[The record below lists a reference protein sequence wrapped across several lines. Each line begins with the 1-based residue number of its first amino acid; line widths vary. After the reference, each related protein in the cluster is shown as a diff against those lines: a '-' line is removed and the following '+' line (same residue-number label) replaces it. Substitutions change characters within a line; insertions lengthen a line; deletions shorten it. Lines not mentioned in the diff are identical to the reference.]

1 MGMKIG
7 IFDSGL
13 GGLSVLNEALS
24 KLSEH
29 EFLYYADVKNVPY
42 GQKSRDEILKF
53 SFDAVKF
60 LVKNGAKAVVVAC
73 NTATSVA
80 IKELRAANLSVP
92 IIGMEPAVKKAHDL
106 SHNDALKTLVIATP
120 VTVNGAKLKELITN
134 LNAKDKTELL
144 ALPRLVN
151 FAEKAEFESEN
162 VKSYLKDKLGKFDLS
177 KFDFL
182 VLGCT
187 HFNYFKDSLRE
198 ILPPNVSIIDGN
210 EGTVKRLISELKLQI
225 SNSNLT
231 SNVKFFYSGDE
242 VCEQS
247 ELEKISRNLARLEKM
262 RAIS

>member
-13 GGLSVLNEALS
+13 GGLSVLNEALN
-24 KLSEH
+24 KLSEY

-53 SFDAVKF
+53 SFEAVKF
-60 LVKNGAKAVVVAC
+60 LVKNGANAVVVAC

-80 IKELRAANLSVP
+80 IKELRANLSVP

-106 SHNDALKTLVIATP
+106 SHDNALKTLVIATP

-144 ALPRLVN
+144 ALTRLVN

-162 VKSYLKDKLGKFDLS
+162 VKSYLKEELGKFDLS

-198 ILPPNVSIIDGN
+198 ILPSNVSIIDGN
-210 EGTVKRLISELKLQI
+210 EGTIKRLISELGLAV
-225 SNSNLT
+225 SSVNLT
-231 SNVKFFYSGDE
+231 PNVKFFYSGDE
-242 VCEQS
+242 VQEQS
-247 ELEKISRNLARLEKM
+247 ELEKISMNLARLEKM

>member
-29 EFLYYADVKNVPY
+29 KFLYYADVKNVPY

-53 SFDAVKF
+53 SFGAVKF
-60 LVKNGAKAVVVAC
+60 LIENGAEAVVVAC

-80 IKELRAANLSVP
+80 IKELRANLSVP

-106 SHNDALKTLVIATP
+106 GCDDALKTLVIATP

-162 VKSYLKDKLGKFDLS
+162 VKSYLKEELAKFDLS

-187 HFNYFKDSLRE
+187 HFNYFKDNLRE
-198 ILPPNVSIIDGN
+198 ILPPNISIIDGN
-210 EGTVKRLISELKLQI
+210 EGTIKRLISELGLKI
-225 SNSNLT
+225 SNVNLRA
-231 SNVKFFYSGDE
+231 NLRFFYSGSE
-242 VCEQS
+242 VREQS
-247 ELEKISRNLARLEKM
+247 ELEKISRNLSSM
-262 RAIS
+262 

>member
-1 MGMKIG
+1 MKIG
-7 IFDSGL
+7 IFDSGI

-29 EFLYYADVKNVPY
+29 EFLYYADIKNVPY

-53 SFDAVKF
+53 GFDAVKF
-60 LVKNGAKAVVVAC
+60 LIENGAKAVVVAC

-80 IKELRAANLSVP
+80 IKELRANLTVP

-120 VTVNGAKLKELITN
+120 VTVNGAKLKELIAN
-134 LNAKDKTELL
+134 LHAKDKTELL

-151 FAEKAEFESEN
+151 FAENGEFDTEN
-162 VKSYLKDKLGKFDLS
+162 VKSYLKEELAKFDLS
-177 KFDFL
+177 KFGFL

-198 ILPPNVSIIDGN
+198 ILPSNISIIDGN
-210 EGTVKRLISELKLQI
+210 EGTINRLISELGLKI
-225 SNSNLT
+225 STLDQAPK
-231 SNVKFFYSGDE
+231 VRFFYSGDE
-242 VCEQS
+242 VFS
-247 ELEKISRNLARLEKM
+247 KFELDKISRNLTHLEKM
-262 RAIS
+262 RAIC

>member
-1 MGMKIG
+1 M
-7 IFDSGL
+7 
-13 GGLSVLNEALS
+13 
-24 KLSEH
+24 
-29 EFLYYADVKNVPY
+29 
-42 GQKSRDEILKF
+42 
-53 SFDAVKF
+53 KF

-80 IKELRAANLSVP
+80 IKELRANLSVP

-106 SHNDALKTLVIATP
+106 SHDDALKTLVIATP

-162 VKSYLKDKLGKFDLS
+162 VKSYLKDELGKFDLS

-210 EGTVKRLISELKLQI
+210 EGTIKRLISELKLQI
-225 SNSNLT
+225 SNIKLT
-231 SNVKFFYSGDE
+231 PNVKFFYSGDE

>member
-1 MGMKIG
+1 MKIG

-42 GQKSRDEILKF
+42 GQKSRNEILKF

-60 LVKNGAKAVVVAC
+60 LIENGAKAVVVAC

-80 IKELRAANLSVP
+80 IKELRANLSIP

-106 SHNDALKTLVIATP
+106 SHNDTLKTLVIATP
-120 VTVNGAKLKELITN
+120 VTVNGAKLKELIAN
-134 LNAKDKTELL
+134 LHAKDKTELL

-151 FAEKAEFESEN
+151 FAENGEFDTEN
-162 VKSYLKDKLGKFDLS
+162 VKSYLKEELDKFDLS
-177 KFDFL
+177 KFGFL

-198 ILPPNVSIIDGN
+198 ILPSNISIIDGN
-210 EGTVKRLISELKLQI
+210 EGTINRLISEIGLKI
-225 SNSNLT
+225 STLN
-231 SNVKFFYSGDE
+231 KAPKIRFFYSGDE
-242 VCEQS
+242 VFS
-247 ELEKISRNLARLEKM
+247 KFELDKISRNLTHLEKM
-262 RAIS
+262 RAIC

>member
-1 MGMKIG
+1 MKIG

-29 EFLYYADVKNVPY
+29 EFLYYADIKNVPY
-42 GQKSRDEILKF
+42 GQKSRDDILKF

-60 LVKNGAKAVVVAC
+60 LIENGANAVVVAC

-80 IKELRAANLSVP
+80 IKELRANLSVP
-92 IIGMEPAVKKAHDL
+92 IIGMEPAIKKAHDL

-120 VTVNGAKLKELITN
+120 VTVNGAKLKELIAN
-134 LNAKDKTELL
+134 LHAKDKTKLL

-151 FAEKAEFESEN
+151 FAENGEFDTKN
-162 VKSYLKDKLGKFDLS
+162 VKSYLKEELDKLDLS
-177 KFDFL
+177 KFGFL

-198 ILPPNVSIIDGN
+198 ILPTNISIIDGN
-210 EGTVKRLISELKLQI
+210 EGTINRLISELGLKI
-225 SNSNLT
+225 STLDQAPK
-231 SNVKFFYSGDE
+231 VRFFYSGDE
-242 VCEQS
+242 VFS
-247 ELEKISRNLARLEKM
+247 KFELDKISRNLTHLEKM
-262 RAIS
+262 RAIC

>member
-60 LVKNGAKAVVVAC
+60 LIENGAKAVVVAC

-80 IKELRAANLSVP
+80 IKELRANLSVP

-120 VTVNGAKLKELITN
+120 VTVNGAKLKELIAN
-134 LNAKDKTELL
+134 LHAKGKTELL

-151 FAEKAEFESEN
+151 FAENGEFDTEN
-162 VKSYLKDKLGKFDLS
+162 VKLYIKEELAKFDLS
-177 KFDFL
+177 KFGFL

-198 ILPPNVSIIDGN
+198 ILPSNISIIDGN
-210 EGTVKRLISELKLQI
+210 EGTINRLISELGLKI
-225 SNSNLT
+225 STLDQAPK
-231 SNVKFFYSGDE
+231 VRFFYSGDE
-242 VCEQS
+242 VFS
-247 ELEKISRNLARLEKM
+247 KFELDKISRNLTHLKKM
-262 RAIS
+262 RAIC

>member
-1 MGMKIG
+1 MKIG

-42 GQKSRDEILKF
+42 GQKSRNEILKF

-60 LVKNGAKAVVVAC
+60 LIENGAKAVVVAC

-80 IKELRAANLSVP
+80 IKELRANLSIP

-106 SHNDALKTLVIATP
+106 SHNDTLKTLVIATP
-120 VTVNGAKLKELITN
+120 VTVNGAKLKELIAN
-134 LNAKDKTELL
+134 LHAKDKTELL

-151 FAEKAEFESEN
+151 FAENEEFDTEN
-162 VKSYLKDKLGKFDLS
+162 VKSYLKEELAKFDLS

-198 ILPPNVSIIDGN
+198 ILPSNISIIDGN
-210 EGTVKRLISELKLQI
+210 EGTINRLISEIGLKI
-225 SNSNLT
+225 STLDQAPK
-231 SNVKFFYSGDE
+231 VRFFYSGDE
-242 VCEQS
+242 VFS
-247 ELEKISRNLARLEKM
+247 KFELDKISRNLARLEKM
-262 RAIS
+262 RAIC

>member
-24 KLSEH
+24 KLSGH

-42 GQKSRDEILKF
+42 GQKSRGEILKF

-60 LVKNGAKAVVVAC
+60 LIENGAEAVVIAC

-80 IKELRAANLSVP
+80 IKELRANLSVP

-106 SHNDALKTLVIATP
+106 SCDDALKTLVIATP
-120 VTVNGAKLKELITN
+120 VTVNGAKLKELISN

-151 FAEKAEFESEN
+151 FAENSEFDSQS
-162 VKSYLKDKLGKFDLS
+162 VKSYLKGELAKFDLS
-177 KFDFL
+177 KFGFL

-198 ILPPNVSIIDGN
+198 ILPANISIIDGN
-210 EGTVKRLISELKLQI
+210 EGTVKRLISELGLKI
-225 SNSNLT
+225 SNENIRANLR
-231 SNVKFFYSGDE
+231 FFYSGSE
-242 VCEQS
+242 VSEQS

>member
-1 MGMKIG
+1 MKIG

-42 GQKSRDEILKF
+42 GQKSKDEILKF

-60 LVKNGAKAVVVAC
+60 LIENGANAVVVAC

-80 IKELRAANLSVP
+80 IKELRVNLNIP

-120 VTVNGAKLKELITN
+120 VTVNGAKLKELIIN
-134 LNAKDKTELL
+134 LHAKDKTELL

-151 FAEKAEFESEN
+151 FAENGEFDTEN
-162 VKSYLKDKLGKFDLS
+162 VKSYLKEELAKFDLN
-177 KFDFL
+177 KFGFL

-198 ILPPNVSIIDGN
+198 ILPPNISIIDGN
-210 EGTVKRLISELKLQI
+210 EGTINRLISELGLKI
-225 SNSNLT
+225 STLDQAPK
-231 SNVKFFYSGDE
+231 VRFFYSSNE
-242 VCEQS
+242 VFS
-247 ELEKISRNLARLEKM
+247 KFELDKILRNLARLENM
-262 RAIS
+262 RAIC

>member
-1 MGMKIG
+1 MKIG

-60 LVKNGAKAVVVAC
+60 LIENGSNAVVVAC

-80 IKELRAANLSVP
+80 IKDIRAKLSVP
-92 IIGMEPAVKKAHDL
+92 IIGMEPAIKKAHDL
-106 SHNDALKTLVIATP
+106 SYNDALKTLVIATP
-120 VTVNGAKLKELITN
+120 VTVNGAKLKELIIN
-134 LNAKDKTELL
+134 LHAKDKTELL

-151 FAEKAEFESEN
+151 FAENGEFDTEN
-162 VKSYLKDKLGKFDLS
+162 VKSYLKEELAKFDLS
-177 KFDFL
+177 KFGFL

-198 ILPPNVSIIDGN
+198 ILPSNISIIDGN
-210 EGTVKRLISELKLQI
+210 EGTINRLISELGLKI
-225 SNSNLT
+225 STLDQAPK
-231 SNVKFFYSGDE
+231 VRFFYSGDE
-242 VCEQS
+242 VFS
-247 ELEKISRNLARLEKM
+247 KFELDKISRNLTHLKKM
-262 RAIS
+262 RAIC

>member
-1 MGMKIG
+1 MKIG

-60 LVKNGAKAVVVAC
+60 LIENGAKAVVVAC

-80 IKELRAANLSVP
+80 IKELRANLSVP

-120 VTVNGAKLKELITN
+120 VTVNGAKLKELIAN
-134 LNAKDKTELL
+134 LHAKGKTELL

-151 FAEKAEFESEN
+151 FAENGEFDTEN
-162 VKSYLKDKLGKFDLS
+162 VKLYIKEELAKFDLS
-177 KFDFL
+177 KFGFL

-198 ILPPNVSIIDGN
+198 ILPSNISIIDGN
-210 EGTVKRLISELKLQI
+210 EGTINRLISELGLKI
-225 SNSNLT
+225 STLDQAPK
-231 SNVKFFYSGDE
+231 VRFFYSGDE
-242 VCEQS
+242 VFS
-247 ELEKISRNLARLEKM
+247 KFELDKISRNLTHLKKM
-262 RAIS
+262 RAIC

>member
-1 MGMKIG
+1 MKIG

-29 EFLYYADVKNVPY
+29 EFLYYADIKNVPY
-42 GQKSRDEILKF
+42 GQKSRDDILKF

-60 LVKNGAKAVVVAC
+60 LIENGANAVVVAC

-80 IKELRAANLSVP
+80 IKELRANLSVP
-92 IIGMEPAVKKAHDL
+92 IIGMEPAIKKAHDL

-120 VTVNGAKLKELITN
+120 VTVNGAKLKELIAN
-134 LNAKDKTELL
+134 LHAKDKTELL

-151 FAEKAEFESEN
+151 FAENGEFDTKN
-162 VKSYLKDKLGKFDLS
+162 VKSYLKEELDKLDLS
-177 KFDFL
+177 KFGFL

-198 ILPPNVSIIDGN
+198 ILPTNISIIDGN
-210 EGTVKRLISELKLQI
+210 EGTINRLISELGLKI
-225 SNSNLT
+225 STLDQAT
-231 SNVKFFYSGDE
+231 KVRFFYSGDE
-242 VCEQS
+242 VFS
-247 ELEKISRNLARLEKM
+247 KFELDKISRNLTHLEKM
-262 RAIS
+262 RAIC

>member
-1 MGMKIG
+1 MKIG

-29 EFLYYADVKNVPY
+29 EFLYYADVKNVTY

-60 LVKNGAKAVVVAC
+60 LVKNGADAVVVAC

-80 IKELRAANLSVP
+80 IKELRGNLSVP

-106 SHNDALKTLVIATP
+106 SHDDALKTLVIATP

-162 VKSYLKDKLGKFDLS
+162 VKSYLKDELAKFDLS

-198 ILPPNVSIIDGN
+198 ILPTNVSIIDGN
-210 EGTVKRLISELKLQI
+210 EGTIKRLISELGLAV
-225 SNSNLT
+225 SSVNLT
-231 SNVKFFYSGDE
+231 PNVKFFYSGE
-242 VCEQS
+242 EICEQS

-262 RAIS
+262 RAIC

>member
-60 LVKNGAKAVVVAC
+60 LIENGAEAVVVAC

-80 IKELRAANLSVP
+80 IKELRGNLSVP

-106 SHNDALKTLVIATP
+106 SHDDALKTLVIATP

-162 VKSYLKDKLGKFDLS
+162 VKSYLKEELAKFDLS

-187 HFNYFKDSLRE
+187 HFNYFKDR
-198 ILPPNVSIIDGN
+198 GAK
-210 EGTVKRLISELKLQI
+210 TVKVSSMLDKPERRLVEI
-225 SNSNLT
+225 
-231 SNVKFFYSGDE
+231 SGDFVGFE
-242 VCEQS
+242 VPNDFIVGYGLDYNQS
-247 ELEKISRNLARLEKM
+247 YRNLPYI
-262 RAIS
+262 ISLKEEVYK

>member
-1 MGMKIG
+1 MKIG

-29 EFLYYADVKNVPY
+29 EFLYYADIKNVPY
-42 GQKSRDEILKF
+42 GQKSRDDILKF

-60 LVKNGAKAVVVAC
+60 LIENGANAVVVAC

-80 IKELRAANLSVP
+80 IKELRANLSVP
-92 IIGMEPAVKKAHDL
+92 IIGMEPAIKKAHDL

-120 VTVNGAKLKELITN
+120 VTVNGAKLKELIAN
-134 LNAKDKTELL
+134 LHAKDKTELL

-151 FAEKAEFESEN
+151 FAENGEFDTKN
-162 VKSYLKDKLGKFDLS
+162 VKSYLKEELDKLDLS
-177 KFDFL
+177 KFGFL

-198 ILPPNVSIIDGN
+198 ILPTNISIIDGN
-210 EGTVKRLISELKLQI
+210 EGTINRLISELGLKI
-225 SNSNLT
+225 STLDQAPK
-231 SNVKFFYSGDE
+231 VRFFYSGDE
-242 VCEQS
+242 VFS
-247 ELEKISRNLARLEKM
+247 KFELDKISRNLTHLEKM
-262 RAIS
+262 RAIC

>member
-60 LVKNGAKAVVVAC
+60 LIENGANAVVVAC

-80 IKELRAANLSVP
+80 IKELRVNLSVP

-120 VTVNGAKLKELITN
+120 VTVNGAKLKELIAN
-134 LNAKDKTELL
+134 LHAKDKTELL

-151 FAEKAEFESEN
+151 FAENGEFDTEN
-162 VKSYLKDKLGKFDLS
+162 VKSYLKEELAKFDLS
-177 KFDFL
+177 KFGFL
-182 VLGCT
+182 VRGCT
-187 HFNYFKDSLRE
+187 Q
-198 ILPPNVSIIDGN
+198 ILPSNISIIDGN
-210 EGTVKRLISELKLQI
+210 EGTINRLISELGLKI
-225 SNSNLT
+225 STLDQALK
-231 SNVKFFYSGDE
+231 VRFFYSGDE
-242 VCEQS
+242 VFS
-247 ELEKISRNLARLEKM
+247 KFELDKISRNLTHLEKM
-262 RAIS
+262 RAIC

>member
-1 MGMKIG
+1 MKIG

-24 KLSEH
+24 KLSEY

-60 LVKNGAKAVVVAC
+60 LIKNGANAVVVAC

-80 IKELRAANLSVP
+80 IKELRANLSVP

-120 VTVNGAKLKELITN
+120 VTVNGAKLKELIIN
-134 LNAKDKTELL
+134 LHAKDKTELL

-151 FAEKAEFESEN
+151 FAENGEFDTEN
-162 VKSYLKDKLGKFDLS
+162 VKLYLKEELAKFDLN
-177 KFDFL
+177 KFGFL

-187 HFNYFKDSLRE
+187 HFNYFKDSIRE
-198 ILPPNVSIIDGN
+198 FLPSNISIIDGN
-210 EGTVKRLISELKLQI
+210 EGTINRLVSELGLKI
-225 SNSNLT
+225 STLNKAPK
-231 SNVKFFYSGDE
+231 VRFFYSGNE
-242 VCEQS
+242 VFS
-247 ELEKISRNLARLEKM
+247 KFELDKISRNLARLEKM
-262 RAIS
+262 REIY

>member
-1 MGMKIG
+1 MKIG

-29 EFLYYADVKNVPY
+29 EFLYYADIKNVPY
-42 GQKSRDEILKF
+42 GQKSRDDILKF

-60 LVKNGAKAVVVAC
+60 LIENGANAVVVAC

-80 IKELRAANLSVP
+80 IKELRANLSVP
-92 IIGMEPAVKKAHDL
+92 IIGMEPAIKKAHDL

-120 VTVNGAKLKELITN
+120 VTVNGAKLKGLIAN
-134 LNAKDKTELL
+134 LHAKDKTELL

-151 FAEKAEFESEN
+151 FAENGEFDTKN
-162 VKSYLKDKLGKFDLS
+162 VKSYLKEELDKLDLS
-177 KFDFL
+177 KFGFL

-198 ILPPNVSIIDGN
+198 ILPTNISIIDGN
-210 EGTVKRLISELKLQI
+210 EGTINRLISELGLKI
-225 SNSNLT
+225 STLDQAPK
-231 SNVKFFYSGDE
+231 VRFFYSGDE
-242 VCEQS
+242 VFS
-247 ELEKISRNLARLEKM
+247 KFELDKISRNLTHLEKM
-262 RAIS
+262 RAIC

>member
-1 MGMKIG
+1 MKIG

-29 EFLYYADVKNVPY
+29 EFLYYADIKNVPY
-42 GQKSRDEILKF
+42 GQKSRDDILKF

-60 LVKNGAKAVVVAC
+60 LIENGANAVVVAC

-80 IKELRAANLSVP
+80 IKELRANLSVP
-92 IIGMEPAVKKAHDL
+92 IIGMEPAIKKAHDL

-120 VTVNGAKLKELITN
+120 VTVNGAKLKELIAN
-134 LNAKDKTELL
+134 LHAKDKTELL

-162 VKSYLKDKLGKFDLS
+162 VKSHLKEELAKFDLS
-177 KFDFL
+177 KFGFL

-187 HFNYFKDSLRE
+187 HFNYFKDNLRE
-198 ILPPNVSIIDGN
+198 ILPSNISIIDGN
-210 EGTVKRLISELKLQI
+210 EGTINRLISELGLKI
-225 SNSNLT
+225 STLDQAPK
-231 SNVKFFYSGDE
+231 VRFFYSGDE
-242 VCEQS
+242 VFS
-247 ELEKISRNLARLEKM
+247 KFELDKISRNLTHLEKM
-262 RAIS
+262 RAIC

>member
-1 MGMKIG
+1 MKIG

-60 LVKNGAKAVVVAC
+60 LIKNGTNVVVVAC

-80 IKELRAANLSVP
+80 IKELRANLSIP
-92 IIGMEPAVKKAHDL
+92 IIGMEPAVKKAYDL

-120 VTVNGAKLKELITN
+120 VTVNGAKLKELIIN
-134 LNAKDKTELL
+134 LHAKDKTELL

-151 FAEKAEFESEN
+151 FAEDEEFDTEN
-162 VKSYLKDKLGKFDLS
+162 VKSYLKEELDKFDLS
-177 KFDFL
+177 KFSFL

-198 ILPPNVSIIDGN
+198 ILPPNISIIDGN
-210 EGTVKRLISELKLQI
+210 EGTINRLISELGLKI
-225 SNSNLT
+225 STLNKAPK
-231 SNVKFFYSGDE
+231 VRFFYSGNE
-242 VCEQS
+242 VFS
-247 ELEKISRNLARLEKM
+247 KFELDKILRNLARLEKM
-262 RAIS
+262 RAIC

>member
-13 GGLSVLNEALS
+13 GGLSVLNEALN
-24 KLSEH
+24 KLSEY

-53 SFDAVKF
+53 SFEAVKF
-60 LVKNGAKAVVVAC
+60 LVKNGANAVVVAC

-80 IKELRAANLSVP
+80 IKELRANLSVP

-106 SHNDALKTLVIATP
+106 SHDNALKTLVIATP

-162 VKSYLKDKLGKFDLS
+162 VKSYLKEELGKFDLS

-198 ILPPNVSIIDGN
+198 ILPSNVSIIDGN
-210 EGTVKRLISELKLQI
+210 EGTIKRLISELGLAV
-225 SNSNLT
+225 SSVNLT
-231 SNVKFFYSGDE
+231 PNVKFFYSGEE
-242 VCEQS
+242 VCEQN

>member
-53 SFDAVKF
+53 SFGAVKF
-60 LVKNGAKAVVVAC
+60 LIENGAEAVVIAC

-80 IKELRAANLSVP
+80 IKELRANLSVP

-106 SHNDALKTLVIATP
+106 SHDDALKTLVIATP

-151 FAEKAEFESEN
+151 FAEKAEFKSEN
-162 VKSYLKDKLGKFDLS
+162 VKSYLKEELAKFDLS

-210 EGTVKRLISELKLQI
+210 EGTIKRLISELGLKI
-225 SNSNLT
+225 SNANLT
-231 SNVKFFYSGDE
+231 PNVKFFYSGDE
-242 VCEQS
+242 VCEQN

>member
-1 MGMKIG
+1 MKIG

-60 LVKNGAKAVVVAC
+60 LIENGSNAVVVAC

-80 IKELRAANLSVP
+80 IKDLRAKLSVP
-92 IIGMEPAVKKAHDL
+92 IIGMEPAVKKARDL
-106 SHNDALKTLVIATP
+106 SCDDTLKTLVIATP
-120 VTVNGAKLKELITN
+120 VTVNGAKLKELIAN
-134 LNAKDKTELL
+134 LNAKDKTEVL

-151 FAEKAEFESEN
+151 FAENEDFESQD
-162 VKSYLKDKLGKFDLS
+162 VKSYLRDELTKFDLS

-198 ILPPNVSIIDGN
+198 IFPSDVKIIDGN
-210 EGTVKRLISELKLQI
+210 EGTINRLINELSLEASSPRSAPKI
-225 SNSNLT
+225 
-231 SNVKFFYSGDE
+231 KFFYSGKE
-242 VCEQS
+242 VFNKS
-247 ELEKISRNLARLEKM
+247 ELDKISRNLSRLQKM
-262 RAIS
+262 REIC

>member
-42 GQKSRDEILKF
+42 GQKSRDDILKF

-60 LVKNGAKAVVVAC
+60 LVRNGAKAVVVAC

-80 IKELRAANLSVP
+80 IKELRANLSVP

-106 SHNDALKTLVIATP
+106 SHDDALKTLVIATP

-151 FAEKAEFESEN
+151 FAEKAEFESKN
-162 VKSYLKDKLGKFDLS
+162 VKSYLKEELAKFDLS

-187 HFNYFKDSLRE
+187 HFSLRE
-198 ILPPNVSIIDGN
+198 ILLPNVSIIDGN
-210 EGTVKRLISELKLQI
+210 EGTIKRLISELGLKI
-225 SNSNLT
+225 SSVNLT
-231 SNVKFFYSGDE
+231 PNVKFFYSGEE
-242 VCEQS
+242 VREQS

>member
-13 GGLSVLNEALS
+13 GGLSVLKEALS
-24 KLSEH
+24 KLSEY

-60 LVKNGAKAVVVAC
+60 LVKNGADAVVVAC

-80 IKELRAANLSVP
+80 IKELRANLNVP

-106 SHNDALKTLVIATP
+106 SHDNALKTLVIATP

-144 ALPRLVN
+144 ALPCLVN

-162 VKSYLKDKLGKFDLS
+162 VKSYLKEELGKFDLS

-210 EGTVKRLISELKLQI
+210 EGTIKRLISELGLAV
-225 SNSNLT
+225 SSVNLT
-231 SNVKFFYSGDE
+231 PNVKFFYSGEE

>member
-24 KLSEH
+24 KLSEN

-60 LVKNGAKAVVVAC
+60 LVKNGAEAVVVAC

-80 IKELRAANLSVP
+80 IKELRANLSVP

-106 SHNDALKTLVIATP
+106 SHDDALKTLVIATP
-120 VTVNGAKLKELITN
+120 VTVNGAKLKELISN

-162 VKSYLKDKLGKFDLS
+162 VKSYLKEELGQFDLS

-198 ILPPNVSIIDGN
+198 ILPPNASIIDGN
-210 EGTVKRLISELKLQI
+210 EGTIKRLISELGLAV
-225 SNSNLT
+225 SSANLT
-231 SNVKFFYSGDE
+231 PNVKFFYSGEE

-262 RAIS
+262 RTIC

>member
-60 LVKNGAKAVVVAC
+60 LVRNGAEAVVVAC

-80 IKELRAANLSVP
+80 IKELRANLSVP

-106 SHNDALKTLVIATP
+106 SHDDALKTLVIATP
-120 VTVNGAKLKELITN
+120 VTVNGAKLKELIAN
-134 LNAKDKTELL
+134 LHAKDKTELL

-151 FAEKAEFESEN
+151 FAENGEFDTKN
-162 VKSYLKDKLGKFDLS
+162 VKSYLKEELDKLDLS
-177 KFDFL
+177 KFGFL

-198 ILPPNVSIIDGN
+198 ILPTNISIIDGN
-210 EGTVKRLISELKLQI
+210 EGTINRLISELGLKI
-225 SNSNLT
+225 STLDQAPK
-231 SNVKFFYSGDE
+231 VRFFYSGDE
-242 VCEQS
+242 VFS
-247 ELEKISRNLARLEKM
+247 KFELDKISRNLTHLEKM
-262 RAIS
+262 RAIC